1 MLNADRIGGLVLS
14 GLGIAC
20 IAASLQ
26 LPRIPGQPVGPAVF
40 PIVIGIGLCLCA
52 VLILLSVGAVPDEE
66 LIGDDLPPR
75 HSPITTAL
83 RLLLPPAILVLY
95 VMAIEPLG
103 FLIAGF
109 SVILATALLLG
120 GRPIHA
126 VPLAAVTTV
135 AIYSVFGTLLR
146 VPLPDGL
153 LALPW

>member
-20 IAASLQ
+20 IGASLQ
-26 LPRIPGQPVGPAVF
+26 LPGIPGQPVGPSVF
-40 PIVIGIGLCLCA
+40 PIVIGVALCLCA
-52 VLILLSVGAVPDEE
+52 VLILMSVGAVPEE
-66 LIGDDLPPR
+66 ETTGDDLPPQ
-75 HSPITTAL
+75 HSAVVTAL
-83 RLLLPPAILVLY
+83 RLFLPPVILVLY
-95 VMAIEPLG
+95 VLAIEPLG

-120 GRPIHA
+120 GRMIYA
-126 VPLAAVTTV
+126 VPLAAVMTV
-135 AIYSVFGTLLR
+135 AIHSVFGTLLR